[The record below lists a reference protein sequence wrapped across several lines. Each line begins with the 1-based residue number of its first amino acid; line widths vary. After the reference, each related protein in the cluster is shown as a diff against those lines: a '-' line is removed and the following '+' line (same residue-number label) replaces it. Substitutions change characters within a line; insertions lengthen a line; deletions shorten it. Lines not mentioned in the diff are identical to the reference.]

1 MRQGTAQG
9 KRCEAAVIS
18 QHSRPVRRAISRL
31 PDGRRIGTLLCVS
44 ARISVWYW
52 TEPWRCLMA
61 VFVFRP
67 GGVQQDNVFTN
78 WETLVD
84 AMLTVEGRK
93 ILEFDDSIM

>member
-1 MRQGTAQG
+1 
-9 KRCEAAVIS
+9 
-18 QHSRPVRRAISRL
+18 
-31 PDGRRIGTLLCVS
+31 
-44 ARISVWYW
+44 
-52 TEPWRCLMA
+52 MA

-93 ILEFDDSIM
+93 ISSRRFDSEPCVIPAVPTGRDPWQMKDVSWLASVRDLVSRAR

>member
-1 MRQGTAQG
+1 
-9 KRCEAAVIS
+9 
-18 QHSRPVRRAISRL
+18 
-31 PDGRRIGTLLCVS
+31 
-44 ARISVWYW
+44 
-52 TEPWRCLMA
+52 MA

-93 ILEFDDSIM
+93 ILEFDDSMQSPCVIPAVPAGRAAWQMKDVSWAGFGPRPGRRARWYIFSRGPGSRISG